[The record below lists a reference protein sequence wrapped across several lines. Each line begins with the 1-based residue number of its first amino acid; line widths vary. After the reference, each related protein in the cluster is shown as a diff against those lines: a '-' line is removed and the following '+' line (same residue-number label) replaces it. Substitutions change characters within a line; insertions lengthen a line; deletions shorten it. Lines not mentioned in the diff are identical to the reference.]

1 MGNIRLKK
9 MNRDV
14 LQRYVDEL
22 SIDLSAKSVKAIFS
36 MIKLCLKAAYNSR
49 LIENIFDNIRLPKTV
64 SKEVKV
70 LTKQEQEKSVSY
82 THLQWRGARILRTT
96 FHLITLSSSVTIYI

>member
-1 MGNIRLKK
+1 MGNIHLKK

-36 MIKLCLKAAYNSR
+36 MTKLCLKAAYDNR
-49 LIENIFDNIRLPKTV
+49 LIDNIFDNIHFPKTV
-64 SKEVKV
+64 SK
-70 LTKQEQEKSVSY
+70 
-82 THLQWRGARILRTT
+82 
-96 FHLITLSSSVTIYI
+96 